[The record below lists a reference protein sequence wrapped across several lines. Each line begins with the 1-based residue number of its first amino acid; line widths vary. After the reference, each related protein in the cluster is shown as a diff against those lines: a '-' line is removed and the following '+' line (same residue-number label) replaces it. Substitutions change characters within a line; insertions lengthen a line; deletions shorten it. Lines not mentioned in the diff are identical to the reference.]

1 MQEIVAPVS
10 NIRFEIEI
18 SLELQK
24 GAQPLPFPGM
34 DKSGAAVC
42 TYFLNSTCHKGPA
55 CPFRHIKGD
64 RSVVC
69 KHWLRGL
76 CKKGDDCEFL
86 HEFDMSKMPE
96 CFFFSKFGQCNNKE
110 CPFLHI
116 DPENKIKDCPWY
128 DRGFCRHGPM
138 CKNRHVRRIMC
149 QCYLNGF
156 CLDGPKCKYV
166 HATFKIPEPEIKP
179 NINIMCHMCM
189 QRGHKAIQCPLNK
202 GQMDGGNAFM
212 PGGPAG
218 VPRTWLHQPSG
229 TFDPQQQHQQQQNF
243 MNRGERRPMDQ
254 ITCYKCGEKG
264 HYANKCPKGHL
275 AFLSA
280 ANYPAAQP
288 AQAQPAQPQPS

>member
-1 MQEIVAPVS
+1 MQEIVAPVH
-10 NIRFEIEI
+10 NIKFEIEI
-18 SLELQK
+18 ALEEQR
-24 GAQPLPFPGM
+24 GALNLPFPGM
-34 DKSGAAVC
+34 DKSGAAIC
-42 TYFLNSTCHKGPA
+42 TPYLINQCYRGPA

-116 DPENKIKDCPWY
+116 DPENKMRDCPWY
-128 DRGFCRHGPM
+128 DRGFCRHGPN
-138 CKNRHVRRIMC
+138 CKNRHVRRVIC

-156 CLDGPKCKYV
+156 CLDGPNCKYV
-166 HATFKIPEPEIKP
+166 HPSFKIPEPEIKP
-179 NINIMCHMCM
+179 NVNPNIVCPICM
-189 QRGHKAIQCPLNK
+189 QPGHKAIQCNSVNRLLGSGDSIQSLGSAGNTSSAPYNPQIK
-202 GQMDGGNAFM
+202 GGMDFQI
-212 PGGPAG
+212 
-218 VPRTWLHQPSG
+218 PR
-229 TFDPQQQHQQQQNF
+229 
-243 MNRGERRPMDQ
+243 ERRPMDQ

-280 ANYPAAQP
+280 ANYSQTPA
-288 AQAQPAQPQPS
+288 

>member
-1 MQEIVAPVS
+1 MQEIVAPVDC
-10 NIRFEIEI
+10 IKFDIEI
-18 SLELQK
+18 ALELQK
-24 GAQPLPFPGM
+24 GAQLLPFPGM
-34 DKSGAAVC
+34 DKSGAAIC
-42 TYFLNSTCHKGPA
+42 TYFLTANCNRGSA

-116 DPENKIKDCPWY
+116 DPENKVRDCPWY
-128 DRGFCRHGPM
+128 DRGFCRHGPN

-149 QCYLNGF
+149 QCFLNGF
-156 CLDGPKCKYV
+156 CLDGPNCKYV
-166 HATFKIPEPEIKP
+166 HPSFKIPEPDPVFAQKKQ
-179 NINIMCHMCM
+179 NILCHVCM
-189 QRGHKAIQCPLNK
+189 QPGHKAIQCHANK
-202 GQMDGGNAFM
+202 QGGALSDASGAQQMSGHGSYGHNA
-212 PGGPAG
+212 
-218 VPRTWLHQPSG
+218 
-229 TFDPQQQHQQQQNF
+229 QHQQFNQHQP
-243 MNRGERRPMDQ
+243 RERRPMDQ

-280 ANYPAAQP
+280 ANYANQQNAGH
-288 AQAQPAQPQPS
+288 

>member
-1 MQEIVAPVS
+1 MQEIVAPVMD
-10 NIRFEIEI
+10 IRFEIEI
-18 SLELQK
+18 ALELQK

-34 DKSGAAVC
+34 DKSGAAIC
-42 TYFLNSTCHKGPA
+42 TYYLSSTCHKGPA

-156 CLDGPKCKYV
+156 CLDGPNCKYV
-166 HATFKIPEPEIKP
+166 HATFRIPEPEVKP
-179 NINIMCHMCM
+179 NINIVCHMCM
-189 QRGHKAIQCPLNK
+189 QPGHKAIQCPLNK
-202 GQMDGGNAFM
+202 QGLEGGSALGTVVGGEVHMNRGTYGQQRPWD
-212 PGGPAG
+212 
-218 VPRTWLHQPSG
+218 HQNISNN
-229 TFDPQQQHQQQQNF
+229 NF
-243 MNRGERRPMDQ
+243 NRGERRPMDQ

-275 AFLSA
+275 AFLSPANYVNQPA
-280 ANYPAAQP
+280 ANG
-288 AQAQPAQPQPS
+288 

>member
-1 MQEIVAPVS
+1 MQEIVAPVD
-10 NIRFEIEI
+10 NIKFEIEI
-18 SLELQK
+18 ALEQQK
-24 GAQPLPFPGM
+24 GAQLLPFPGM
-34 DKSGAAVC
+34 DKSGAAIC
-42 TYFLNSTCHKGPA
+42 TFFISNMCNRGSA

-116 DPENKIKDCPWY
+116 DPENKMRDCPWY
-128 DRGFCRHGPM
+128 DRGFCRHGPN

-166 HATFKIPEPEIKP
+166 HPSFKIPEPDIKP
-179 NINIMCHMCM
+179 NLNIVCHICM
-189 QRGHKAIQCPLNK
+189 QPGHKAIQCHANK
-202 GQMDGGNAFM
+202 GMLSDNSQIQSLGM
-212 PGGPAG
+212 
-218 VPRTWLHQPSG
+218 G
-229 TFDPQQQHQQQQNF
+229 TNVLNTITQNMMPQQKYMDHHLP
-243 MNRGERRPMDQ
+243 RERRPMDQ

-280 ANYPAAQP
+280 ANYTNTG
-288 AQAQPAQPQPS
+288 